1 MLTAV
6 AYTVNRVLELAPG
19 FYFNCFEHI
28 PCTIGHIKYSFKILF
43 YNIINRLGSDNT
55 LGKTATKSKTYLV
68 KETIFENRFWFFS
81 R

>member
-19 FYFNCFEHI
+19 FYCFEHI

-43 YNIINRLGSDNT
+43 NTIINRLGSGNT
-55 LGKTATKSKTYLV
+55 FGMRAT
-68 KETIFENRFWFFS
+68 
-81 R
+81 